1 MGLQR
6 LYDTPSWEWPQGADE
21 LILRVL
27 RDNSADQSDR
37 LLAAEM
43 AGDSVVVNDEL
54 ADVLLSVLADGKAP
68 DDKTL
73 TRIRQEVLSHETALK
88 WTEGKPP
95 KRFIHVPNKIINV
108 VV

>member
-1 MGLQR
+1 MGLQT
-6 LYDTPSWEWPQGADE
+6 LYDTPSWEWPQGAEE

-27 RDNSADQSDR
+27 RDNGADKSDR

-68 DDKTL
+68 DASLPFPSLPFPT
-73 TRIRQEVLSHETALK
+73 Q
-88 WTEGKPP
+88 
-95 KRFIHVPNKIINV
+95 PNPTQPNPTQT
-108 VV
+108 